1 MTDNAEEK
9 GYLYIS
15 QTNYGEEKEEYHE
28 IRVPSF
34 EGVHPARVKLSGS
47 VTRNM
52 GNYNSARIEVS
63 IDMPCLPVASEVA
76 RVATLVESWVD
87 EIVGDKIN
95 RIELGE

>member
-1 MTDNAEEK
+1 MSDNKEEK
-9 GYLYIS
+9 GYVFIS
-15 QTNYGEEKEEYHE
+15 ETNYGDTKEEYHE

-34 EGVHPARVKLSGS
+34 EHVHPARVKIAGS
-47 VTRNM
+47 VTKNM